1 VIEIDGAY
9 GEGGGAILRQALGL
23 AVYAGRAVRISRI
36 RAARTPPGLKPQHV
50 SAVMAVAAISGARV
64 DGATIGSMQLVF
76 EPGPPRSGTYTFDIG
91 TAGAATLVLQSLLLP
106 CLCRVGEFDLTIV
119 GGTDVPWSPPA
130 DYLGAVTLPALQ
142 HFGEARLRVARRGY
156 YPKGGG
162 RLEAR
167 LVGSEPPYTPLAL
180 REAGPLIAVHGRSH
194 AARILAP
201 RRVAERQAEAAA
213 AVLAALGVPVD
224 IAAEY
229 GDAYSAG
236 SGITLWALTA
246 RGAALGGSALGAR
259 GKRAED
265 VGRDAAAVLM
275 REITAGAA
283 VDRYLADQLTPFLA
297 VAGGSLLTSEIT
309 LHARSNIYVAET
321 ILGAGFEIDGGRLTG
336 RPPA

>member
-1 VIEIDGAY
+1 VVEIDGAY

-50 SAVMAVAAISGARV
+50 SAVAAVAAISGARV
-64 DGATIGSMQLVF
+64 DGATIGSPQLVF
-76 EPGPPRSGTYTFDIG
+76 APGPPRSGTYTFDIG

-106 CLCRVGEFDLTIV
+106 CLCRAGEFDLTIV
-119 GGTDVPWSPPA
+119 GGTDVPLSPPA
-130 DYLGAVTLPALQ
+130 DYLGAVTLPALRR
-142 HFGEARLRVARRGY
+142 FGEARLRVARRGY

-162 RLEAR
+162 RLEAH
-167 LVGSEPPYTPLAL
+167 LVGSGSPPVPFAL
-180 REAGPLIAVHGRSH
+180 LDAGPVVAVHGRSH

-201 RRVAERQAEAAA
+201 RRVAERQAEAARA
-213 AVLAALGVPVD
+213 ALAALSVPVE
-224 IAAEY
+224 IATEY

-236 SGITLWALTA
+236 SGITLWAQTA

-265 VGRDAAAVLM
+265 VGREAASALK
-275 REITAGAA
+275 RELSTGAA
-283 VDRYLADQLTPFLA
+283 VDRYLADQLMPFLA
-297 VAGGSLLTSEIT
+297 VAGGFLQTSEVT

-321 ILGAGFEIDGGRLTG
+321 ILGAAFEIDGGRLTR
-336 RPPA
+336 RPPS